1 MPNIETPPILAGN
14 EAEQLRSMYRYLM
27 RLADQLNDSLGG
39 IGGNDFTDSERKIL
53 NGIIEKPA
61 GDGQTDD
68 MQTLKSWIIKTA
80 EYTQSTIEKIRK
92 NLVSESVA
100 EGQFGRYVRR
110 TELEAEVTPEGIT
123 QNYSFEELVQAL
135 QTYTVNAKNYI
146 KSGLLREVGGLPVD
160 GIAVGKDIVTFA
172 QDGTE
177 TYNDSNKVAEFTAD
191 ELSFWQ
197 NGSKVAGYTGN
208 RISFY
213 YGGAE
218 VFYILNGKIYC
229 ANDLEL
235 ASGKKLIINTENFKI
250 DSTGKVTIKGDGE
263 FSGDLRA
270 AGGTFSGEL
279 KTQEWIFNENG
290 IECYALPIG
299 TSQNGFMTIRK
310 IKDSTQS
317 KHIKKIRIYIENPG
331 LSDFASYDF
340 EETKFYATR
349 PQSTTSYRGVDLGD
363 PTYKWGYI
371 YGVTVDY
378 ENLVQSSSRDK
389 KMDIQDMPE
398 MGEKLDGLRPVTFR
412 YREDPDKRKRFG
424 LIYEE
429 ARPVLPE
436 ICTANEG
443 GKGVSYMELV
453 PMLLKEVQELRKRVA
468 ALEAKG

>member
-1 MPNIETPPILAGN
+1 MPNVETPPILAGD
-14 EAEQLRSMYRYLM
+14 EAEQMRSMYRYLM

-53 NGIIEKPA
+53 NNMVVKTPA

-80 EYTQSTIEKIRK
+80 EYTQSKIEQIRK
-92 NLVSESVA
+92 SLVSESVA

-135 QTYTVNAKNYI
+135 QTYTVNAKSYI
-146 KSGLLREVGGLPVD
+146 KSGLLRTVDNIPVY

-177 TYNDSNKVAEFTAD
+177 TYQDSNKVAEFTAD

-213 YGGAE
+213 YGGEE
-218 VFYILNGKIYC
+218 VFYIQNGKLYC

-235 ASGKKLIINTENFKI
+235 ASGKKLIIDSENFKI
-250 DSTGKVTIKGDGE
+250 NSNGEVTITGE
-263 FSGDLRA
+263 FQSGTWKFDSL
-270 AGGTFSGEL
+270 GV
-279 KTQEWIFNENG
+279 
-290 IECYALPIG
+290 ECYAQPIG
-299 TSQNGFMTIRK
+299 TSGNGHMAIRK
-310 IKDSTQS
+310 VLDSQFS
-317 KHIKKIRIYIENPG
+317 KVLDEIYITVENPY
-331 LSDFASYDF
+331 LSEQAYFRF
-340 EETKFYATR
+340 TRTKFYATR